1 MSKKK
6 RYNVCMDEEIHDKGV
21 KKAKKSGRSFSNW
34 IEQLILKSK

>member
-1 MSKKK
+1 MKKERTSITLSKEAK
-6 RYNVCMDEEIHDKGV
+6 EKGE

>member
-21 KKAKKSGRSFSNW
+21 KKAKKSGRSFSNYLEIL
-34 IEQLILKSK
+34 IEQDK